1 MSASSVPHGAAWLG
15 AELRKLLWRSSED
28 LSSHEFLQCVCML
41 LVPWDICQPTSE
53 ALKHVFC
60 LGSGRTAGHT
70 ALLLPPW
77 RTHPLSIQGSK
88 GRRLVGWESTK
99 THPNER
105 TIQSSQNGLFFFS
118 AFSGTVVRS
127 PQNSWL
133 ELTCVR
139 KLLHGTKNKS
149 ITSAKYTAFGCR
161 RANPT
166 QHRQTQLSFTESQA
180 DSSYL
185 SLGLSSGF
193 PQLCVNRVSWSS
205 CCLVCLSLILW
216 EEREFFDGLRGTQLM
231 GFL

>member
-1 MSASSVPHGAAWLG
+1 MSASSVPRGAAWLG
-15 AELRKLLWRSSED
+15 TSELRELLWRSSEGF
-28 LSSHEFLQCVCML
+28 SSHEFLQCVCML
-41 LVPWDICQPTSE
+41 LVPRDICQPTSE
-53 ALKHVFC
+53 ALKHTSC
-60 LGSGRTAGHT
+60 LGSGRTAGHI

-77 RTHPLSIQGSK
+77 RAHPLSIQGLK

-105 TIQSSQNGLFFFS
+105 IIQSSQNWLFFFS

-133 ELTCVR
+133 ELTCVC
-139 KLLHGTKNKS
+139 KLLHGTTNKS
-149 ITSAKYTAFGCR
+149 ITSTKYTAFGCR

-166 QHRQTQLSFTESQA
+166 QHRQTQLSFTEGRA

-205 CCLVCLSLILW
+205 CCLVCLSLIL
-216 EEREFFDGLRGTQLM
+216 EKRENSLM
-231 GFL
+231 VCMALN